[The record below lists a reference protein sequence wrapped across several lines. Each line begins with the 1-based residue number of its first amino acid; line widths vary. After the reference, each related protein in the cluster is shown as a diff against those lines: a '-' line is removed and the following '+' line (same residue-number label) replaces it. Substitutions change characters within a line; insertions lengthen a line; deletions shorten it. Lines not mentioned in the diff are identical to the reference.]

1 MRQTTLD
8 PYYVRK
14 STLRLWK
21 MLSLAGPIKP
31 ILNKIQ
37 LFKNLK
43 LEREMYV
50 LDCQTHPL
58 DVHKLFP
65 LVSKILFCRC
75 FLNGCTSFNIDPI
88 NAKLENVAN
97 FNMLTFWQY
106 RSRVVYP
113 IINQLVPSPSQYET
127 SKWSIKQGQFVLT
140 GIKVKHNSSL
150 PMGFFA
156 IITVKPCFTD
166 NFLIRTPCCYDG
178 QFSLFLSL

>member
-1 MRQTTLD
+1 
-8 PYYVRK
+8 
-14 STLRLWK
+14 

-65 LVSKILFCRC
+65 LVSKILFWC

-97 FNMLTFWQY
+97 FNMLTF
-106 RSRVVYP
+106 
-113 IINQLVPSPSQYET
+113 
-127 SKWSIKQGQFVLT
+127 
-140 GIKVKHNSSL
+140 
-150 PMGFFA
+150 
-156 IITVKPCFTD
+156 
-166 NFLIRTPCCYDG
+166 
-178 QFSLFLSL
+178 

>member
-1 MRQTTLD
+1 MILT
-8 PYYVRK
+8 RK
-14 STLRLWK
+14 RLLMDIFLTRRLSK
-21 MLSLAGPIKP
+21 SLA
-31 ILNKIQ
+31 
-37 LFKNLK
+37 
-43 LEREMYV
+43 
-50 LDCQTHPL
+50 
-58 DVHKLFP
+58 
-65 LVSKILFCRC
+65 FCEFASVNFEPC
-75 FLNGCTSFNIDPI
+75 NIDPI

-106 RSRVVYP
+106 GSCVVYP

-166 NFLIRTPCCYDG
+166 NCLIRTPCCYDG
-178 QFSLFLSL
+178 QFSLSLAFKFSLNLTCLI

>member
-1 MRQTTLD
+1 
-8 PYYVRK
+8 
-14 STLRLWK
+14 

-43 LEREMYV
+43 LEREVYV

-97 FNMLTFWQY
+97 FNMLTF
-106 RSRVVYP
+106 
-113 IINQLVPSPSQYET
+113 
-127 SKWSIKQGQFVLT
+127 
-140 GIKVKHNSSL
+140 
-150 PMGFFA
+150 
-156 IITVKPCFTD
+156 
-166 NFLIRTPCCYDG
+166 
-178 QFSLFLSL
+178 